1 MKIMDIKDIQEKLKQ
16 LRDRIKD
23 EGCISP
29 AAELELKTILND
41 TLVSANNELSTIQE
55 RLSATMAMRAGNDN
69 TLSDDQK
76 KRLRIVE
83 KTGTGS
89 HAVH

>member
-1 MKIMDIKDIQEKLKQ
+1 MDLKDIQQKLKE

-23 EGCISP
+23 EGGIS
-29 AAELELKTILND
+29 EISEQELKAILND
-41 TLVSANNELSTIQE
+41 TLLSANTELSSIQN
-55 RLSATMAMRAGNDN
+55 RLNATMSMRAGNDN
-69 TLSDDQK
+69 VLSDDQK
-76 KRLRIVE
+76 KRLRIIE

>member
-1 MKIMDIKDIQEKLKQ
+1 MDLKDIQKKLKD

-23 EGCISP
+23 EGGIS
-29 AAELELKTILND
+29 AKSEAELKAILSD
-41 TLVSANNELSTIQE
+41 TLVTANDELESIQE
-55 RLSATMAMRAGNDN
+55 RLNATMAIRAGNDN
-69 TLSDDQK
+69 VLSDDQK
-76 KRLRIVE
+76 KRLRIIE

>member
-1 MKIMDIKDIQEKLKQ
+1 MDLKDIQQKLKE

-23 EGCISP
+23 EGGIS
-29 AAELELKTILND
+29 EISEQELKAILND
-41 TLVSANNELSTIQE
+41 TLLSANTELSSIQN
-55 RLSATMAMRAGNDN
+55 RLNATMAMRAGNDN
-69 TLSDDQK
+69 VLSDDQK
-76 KRLRIVE
+76 KRLRIIE

>member
-1 MKIMDIKDIQEKLKQ
+1 MDLKDIQEKLKA

-29 AAELELKTILND
+29 TAELELKTILND
-41 TLVSANNELSTIQE
+41 TLVSANDELSSIQN
-55 RLSATMAMRAGNDN
+55 RLNAKMVIRAGNDN
-69 TLSDDQK
+69 ILSDDQK

>member
-1 MKIMDIKDIQEKLKQ
+1 MDLKDIQLKLKE

-23 EGCISP
+23 EGGIS
-29 AAELELKTILND
+29 EISEQELKAILND
-41 TLVSANNELSTIQE
+41 TLLSANTELSSIQN
-55 RLSATMAMRAGNDN
+55 RLNATMAMRAGNDN
-69 TLSDDQK
+69 VLSDDQK
-76 KRLRIVE
+76 KRLRIIE

>member
-1 MKIMDIKDIQEKLKQ
+1 MDIKDIQQKLKE

-23 EGCISP
+23 EGRISP
-29 AAELELKTILND
+29 DSEAQLKMILND
-41 TLVSANNELSTIQE
+41 TLISANDELTAIQD
-55 RLSATMAMRAGNDN
+55 RLSATMALRAGNDN
-69 TLSDDQK
+69 ALSDDQK
-76 KRLRIVE
+76 KRLRIIE

>member
-23 EGCISP
+23 EGYISP
-29 AAELELKTILND
+29 TAELELKAILND
-41 TLVSANNELSTIQE
+41 TLISANEEVTSIQE
-55 RLSATMAMRAGNDN
+55 RLNASMAMRAGNDN
-69 TLSDDQK
+69 ILSDDQK